1 MLVDLLVLVTV
12 LWAFVA
18 SPLMIVAPHVEK
30 WRALRRG
37 CCCKWRDFFH
47 RPERI
52 ARHDACPLHSPQ
64 RK

>member
-1 MLVDLLVLVTV
+1 MVDLLVYI
-12 LWAFVA
+12 AVA
-18 SPLMIVAPHVEK
+18 WPFLGMLGLLMAYIEK
-30 WRALRRG
+30 WYALRRG

-52 ARHDACPLHSPQ
+52 ARHDACPLHSQQ